1 MPLPD
6 LEAAFL
12 YEEIKTMY
20 YINEYASPLGKITL
34 AADLTGE
41 NLTGAWFEG
50 QKYFGGTAGHELI
63 ENNDLEVFDA
73 AKSWLD
79 RYFDGQKPSPEELP
93 LEPSG
98 SDFRHM
104 VWQLLC
110 EIPYGEVT
118 TYGKLAAEAA
128 RRMGR
133 ERMSAQA
140 IGGAV
145 GHNPISVIIPCHR
158 VIGSDGSL
166 TGYAGGIELKKWLLI
181 HEGVKRKNSFPTRRK
196 KETEVV

>member
-1 MPLPD
+1 
-6 LEAAFL
+6 
-12 YEEIKTMY
+12 MY
-20 YINEYASPLGKITL
+20 YTTDYNTPIGKLILAS
-34 AADLTGE
+34 DDRGE
-41 NLTGAWFEG
+41 FLTGAWFEG

-63 ENNDLEVFDA
+63 KNNNLGVFED

-79 RYFDGQKPSPEELP
+79 RYFNGDKPSPSELP
-93 LEPSG
+93 LAPCG
-98 SDFRHM
+98 SEFRQM

-158 VIGSDGSL
+158 VIGTDGSL
-166 TGYAGGIELKKWLLI
+166 TGYAGGIELKKWLLM
-181 HEGVKRKNSFPTRRK
+181 HEGCKFLASGNRPGV
-196 KETEVV
+196 